1 MKRFLKWRKMTWALL
16 VWGALIGLW
25 MVSGAFWL
33 ALLTGA
39 LGLIALSVIWFMTM
53 PLWRQGHGPR
63 LRRMRSVE
71 APFKPVRS
79 AGSSPG

>member
-16 VWGALIGLW
+16 LWGALIGLW
-25 MVSGAFWL
+25 MVSGTVGLAFL
-33 ALLTGA
+33 AGA
-39 LGLIALSVIWFMTM
+39 LGLIILSVIWFMTM

-71 APFKPVRS
+71 VPFKPVRS
-79 AGSSPG
+79 AGSSRS